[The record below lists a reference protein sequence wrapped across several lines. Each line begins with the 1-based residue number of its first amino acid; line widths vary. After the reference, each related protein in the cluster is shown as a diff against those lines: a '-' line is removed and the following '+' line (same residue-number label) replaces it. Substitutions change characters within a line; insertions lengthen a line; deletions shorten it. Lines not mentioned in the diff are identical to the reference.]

1 VKTYIEGDDDGTDA
15 RALALV
21 RQGPPWKFLRAGL
34 VGLGVLS
41 VLWVLIESAEL
52 SAAPIREVAWLLAAL
67 PPAVFVPLVLW
78 LDRYE
83 AEPRWLLSVVFL
95 WGAFGAALA
104 SAVVNG
110 LVQAAVP
117 GGAGLGVSA
126 PVVEELTKGAALWLL
141 VRYRRDEFDGVLDG
155 VVYATMVALGFA
167 MTENV
172 LYYGR
177 AALGRLEGAS
187 LGAVFVA
194 RGIVTPLAHPLFTAL
209 TGVGIGLGLGLASG
223 ALRLLAGV
231 GGLAAAVGLHALWNR
246 TAQTGALPAAYV
258 TVFAPTLAVLV
269 VIALLARRRERRVVA
284 DELGPERA
292 GGVLSPAEY
301 EELVRAR
308 PRRRRLRRALLRG
321 GVTAW
326 SRVFRFYD
334 LATELAF
341 RKRRGVPAR
350 ELEPYRAALRL
361 ARQAIPPS
369 L

>member
-1 VKTYIEGDDDGTDA
+1 MSVSDA
-15 RALALV
+15 RAVALV
-21 RQGPPWKFLRAGL
+21 QQGPPWKFLRVGLAGL
-34 VGLGVLS
+34 AALS
-41 VLWVLIESAEL
+41 VLWVLVEGAEL
-52 SAAPIREVAWLLAAL
+52 PAAPVRDVAWLLAAL

-110 LVQAAVP
+110 VVEAAVP
-117 GGAGLGVSA
+117 GGAGMAVSA

-155 VVYATMVALGFA
+155 LVYATMVALGFA

-172 LYYGR
+172 LYFGR

-187 LGAVFVA
+187 LGPVFVG

-209 TGVGIGLGLGLASG
+209 TGVGLGLA
-223 ALRLLAGV
+223 LRLRRAPVRVLVGVAGLAGAIV
-231 GGLAAAVGLHALWNR
+231 LHGLWNHA
-246 TAQTGALPAAYV
+246 AQTGDLPAAYV
-258 TVFAPTLAVLV
+258 TVFAPALGTLV
-269 VIALLARRRERRVVA
+269 VIGVLARCRERRVVA
-284 DELGPERA
+284 EELGPEVAR
-292 GGVLSPAEY
+292 GVLSSTEY
-301 EELVRAR
+301 DELVRSR
-308 PRRRRLRRALLRG
+308 LRRRRLRRALLRG
-321 GVTAW
+321 GVTVW
-326 SRVFRFYD
+326 SRLFRFYD

-341 RKRRGVPAR
+341 RKRHGAGAADV
-350 ELEPYRAALRL
+350 EPYRIAVRL

-369 L
+369 V